1 MNLNNKTGGLGVLIA
16 LIFITSVLF
25 GELAFIL
32 TGGLTGLKAD
42 VGLSGAWF
50 ISLVFQVLFT
60 FLSFSGFVLFL
71 ILSKYHRLLNIEI
84 IPTLLSASL
93 IPILIPITTNAFKSA
108 ESISYYWFVFLFIT
122 LSCLSYLSVTILYN
136 RFKK

>member
-1 MNLNNKTGGLGVLIA
+1 MNLNNKTGVLIS

-32 TGGLTGLKAD
+32 TGGITGLKAD

-50 ISLVFQVLFT
+50 ISLVFQVLFA

-71 ILSKYHRLLNIEI
+71 IISKYHRLLNIEI
-84 IPTLLSASL
+84 IPTLLSAAL
-93 IPILIPITTNAFKSA
+93 IPILIPFTTNTFKIA
-108 ESISYYWFVFLFIT
+108 ESISYYLFVFLFIT
-122 LSCLSYLSVTILYN
+122 LSFLSYLSVTVLYN
-136 RFKK
+136 RFKNSI